1 MPALKRDVRYAPR
14 KRTFV
19 RASWRQRS
27 VRCGG
32 LLLRHPDLYL
42 PCENPFSARRTMN
55 PTVAITLAV
64 SLCICSPAL
73 GEQIEWNDATCS
85 NKLTFDAR
93 KVDRDALK
101 GTIDILFNELPYV
114 PTDPFFS
121 MEDAARADVGKL
133 ERECA
138 AVIER
143 QKRHKLLPLPGL
155 ESFRSSLVD
164 DTQESCGFN
173 LATMRAIKDA
183 AALRDAS
190 RHSGVRRICRRARRQ
205 DRSRPNMDR
214 DRGSELPR
222 ERVAGGVPEQGSRR
236 GAEAGRIG
244 AQAAPGAELRM
255 EQLRGALHAN
265 ERTERRARQ
274 DARRDREEI
283 EGAIQGQAP
292 MRPGRLTRPR
302 TR

>member
-1 MPALKRDVRYAPR
+1 
-14 KRTFV
+14 
-19 RASWRQRS
+19 
-27 VRCGG
+27 
-32 LLLRHPDLYL
+32 
-42 PCENPFSARRTMN
+42 MN

-85 NKLTFDAR
+85 YKLTFDAH

-164 DTQESCGFN
+164 DTQDSCAFN
-173 LATMRAIKDA
+173 LATMRAIKNA
-183 AALRDAS
+183 AALRDYKPALPACAEYVDALEGKTDLDRTWTAIVEANCRQNAS
-190 RHSGVRRICRRARRQ
+190 PAACRNRDRAEAQKPDGLERKRLLVLNFGWNNCAVPFMRMNALSDKRDKMRDAIAKKLKAQFKVRRQCDQ
-205 DRSRPNMDR
+205 
-214 DRGSELPR
+214 
-222 ERVAGGVPEQGSRR
+222 GG
-236 GAEAGRIG
+236 
-244 AQAAPGAELRM
+244 
-255 EQLRGALHAN
+255 
-265 ERTERRARQ
+265 
-274 DARRDREEI
+274 
-283 EGAIQGQAP
+283 
-292 MRPGRLTRPR
+292 
-302 TR
+302 